1 MHAGRTGLYI
11 GLWGTAQSLANFLG
25 ELGMGAV
32 RDVLLHTFASANVA
46 YGAVFLLEI
55 LAFSIATWMLPRF
68 SQEKF
73 EQESKVSLER
83 VLAVAAD

>member
-1 MHAGRTGLYI
+1 MRDARGFTSDFGALRRALPTFP
-11 GLWGTAQSLANFLG
+11 S
-25 ELGMGAV
+25 ELGMGAI

-55 LAFSIATWMLPRF
+55 LAFSIATLMLPRF